1 MMTQEERKD
10 FLDKMVNANKE
21 SVQNAIKDFFTD
33 NNPNMSVLL
42 VSRKKASI
50 GGDFVMNVVS
60 LARAIRKSI
69 VIRQCVEEALAAA
82 NGNYDY
88 LQKRF
93 KKGQDIEGMINM
105 E

>member
-1 MMTQEERKD
+1 MNENTKIT
-10 FLDKMVNANKE
+10 LDAIISSKQNDVE
-21 SVQNAIKDFFTD
+21 NAIKDFFTD
-33 NNPNMSVLL
+33 NNPNLSVLL
-42 VSRKKASI
+42 VSRKKALI

-60 LARAIRKSI
+60 LARAIRKSPI
-69 VIRQCVEEALAAA
+69 IRQCVEEALAAA

-93 KKGQDIEGMINM
+93 KRGQDIEGIINK

>member
-1 MMTQEERKD
+1 MMTQEEQKD
-10 FLDKMVNANKE
+10 FLDKMVNAKKE

-60 LARAIRKSI
+60 LARAIRKNPI
-69 VIRQCVEEALAAA
+69 IRKCVEEALAAA

-93 KKGQDIEGMINM
+93 KRGKDIEGIINM

>member
-1 MMTQEERKD
+1 MDENTKIT
-10 FLDKMVNANKE
+10 LDAIISSKQNDVE
-21 SVQNAIKDFFTD
+21 NAIKDFFTD

-60 LARAIRKSI
+60 LARAIRKSP
-69 VIRQCVEEALAAA
+69 VIRKCVEEALSAA

-88 LQKRF
+88 IQKRF
-93 KKGQDIEGMINM
+93 KKGKDIEGIINM